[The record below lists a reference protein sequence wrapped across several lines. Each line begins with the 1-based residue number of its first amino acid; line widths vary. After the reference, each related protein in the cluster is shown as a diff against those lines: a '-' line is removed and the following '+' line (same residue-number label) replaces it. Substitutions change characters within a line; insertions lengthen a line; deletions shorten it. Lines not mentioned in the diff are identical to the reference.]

1 MQSGDF
7 RAAES
12 EKNKTSVLI
21 EGPAWG
27 DAEFYGNW
35 LLNAAKAN
43 ELLQQAKSDDPDF
56 RSSIDVLEVWRGL
69 DFGIMATWFIAQFVD
84 KNFETFVIDP
94 DSVELIDFVLLA
106 EMGFFTLTGD
116 RYQMTLPTKLD
127 IDRIKR
133 AHLKLAETEDEEWI
147 HPERLVVG
155 MPHERVM
162 KFERLLREMDQD
174 QRLADRR
181 ALLFLD

>member
-12 EKNKTSVLI
+12 EKNNTYILV

-35 LLNAAKAN
+35 LLMAAKAN

-56 RSSIDVLEVWRGL
+56 RNSIDTLEVWQLL
-69 DFGIMATWFIAQFVD
+69 DFGLMATCFIAQFVD
-84 KNFETFVIDP
+84 KNFQTFVIAP
-94 DSVELIDFVLLA
+94 DSVDLTEFILMA

-127 IDRIKR
+127 MNRIKR
-133 AHLKLAETEDEEWI
+133 AHLKLAETEDEDWI
-147 HPERLVVG
+147 HPERLVVDTASAT
-155 MPHERVM
+155 H
-162 KFERLLREMDQD
+162 F
-174 QRLADRR
+174 
-181 ALLFLD
+181 